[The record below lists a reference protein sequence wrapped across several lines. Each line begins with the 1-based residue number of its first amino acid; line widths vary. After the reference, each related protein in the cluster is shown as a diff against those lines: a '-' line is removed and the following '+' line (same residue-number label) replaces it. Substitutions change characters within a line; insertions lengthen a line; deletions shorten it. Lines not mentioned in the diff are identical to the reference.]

1 MAQEELKSEVGA
13 GDPPEIEEAQLEE
26 EAEVEEVKETEKVP
40 DPPEK
45 KRSVLDDLRDERS
58 KRRELQEE
66 NERLKTKPV
75 DEDEAVKQARSWFDK
90 EYERRAET
98 DRIRKQEVDDK
109 ALEDKL
115 AEIESLKST
124 FDDFHEDKVH
134 DFAERNKIKSLETA
148 YWRLKAEGGLVS
160 KPKPKLPS
168 GSKTTDEIKTEKS
181 SPEADS
187 GKSIFQIVREE
198 VARRGI
204 K

>member
-1 MAQEELKSEVGA
+1 MSEETLESIVGSGEPPITSDEEVA
-13 GDPPEIEEAQLEE
+13 EVVEE
-26 EAEVEEVKETEKVP
+26 EKEEPEKTP

-45 KRSVLDDLRDERS
+45 KRSVLDDLREERS

-124 FDDFHEDKVH
+124 FDDFDEDKVH